1 MLIAIGVFFTD
12 AFISYTSWRTLDN
25 WLTGRK
31 FRVIFFTICTDL
43 AIGINIMGFV
53 SSGWWMLIPS
63 VLGSVLGT
71 WLSFHWRFDGKT

>member
-1 MLIAIGVFFTD
+1 MWIAIAVFITD
-12 AFISYTSWRTLDN
+12 AFISFTGWRTLDN

-31 FRVIFFTICTDL
+31 MRVILFTILTDI

-53 SSGWWMLIPS
+53 TMKWWMLIPS

-71 WLSFHWRFDGKT
+71 WLSFHWRFDGK